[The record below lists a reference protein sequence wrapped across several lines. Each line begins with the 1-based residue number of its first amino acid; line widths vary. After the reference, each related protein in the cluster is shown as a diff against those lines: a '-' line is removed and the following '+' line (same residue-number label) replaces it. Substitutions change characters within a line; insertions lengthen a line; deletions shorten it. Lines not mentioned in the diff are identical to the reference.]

1 MHVSHGH
8 LDGQPSQ
15 HKTDTFTGTVHL
27 DPVLYPSGLMVNS
40 VSFTPGAR
48 TYWHRHGGGQLLV
61 VTAGRG
67 VIANRDGQ
75 VQVLGSGDVVW
86 AEPGEEHWHGACGDT
101 VVTHLAV
108 SHGTTEW
115 AGEVSAEDYSAAS
128 PD

>member
-8 LDGQPSQ
+8 IDGQPSQ

-27 DPVLYPSGLMVNS
+27 DPVLYPPGLMVNS

-67 VIANRDGQ
+67 VIATRDGE
-75 VQVLGSGDVVW
+75 VEELTSGDVVW
-86 AEPGEEHWHGACGDT
+86 ADPDEEHWHGATGET
-101 VVTHLAV
+101 LLAHMAV
-108 SHGTTEW
+108 SHGTTDWGE
-115 AGEVSAEDYSAAS
+115 EVSEQDYTAATS
-128 PD
+128 